1 MVSSLQPNNRLT
13 FKAFCEKI
21 LDNSTKPSDQHLMTD
36 KDKTYFINPRV
47 SFLFLL
53 AAGISV
59 LFFLVIKGFLTSVF
73 FGAIL
78 SGLLYP
84 VYSKFLPLMRGHKGA
99 ASGLTV
105 VLTLLLVVIPLLFFF
120 GLVVSE
126 AVGVSNQAREWFADQ
141 GELDVLLS
149 QQIGKHTWLAKLEP
163 YQDDLIAKAGQIT
176 AKAGSLMAQGLAA
189 GVKGTASF
197 ILSLFVMLYA
207 MFYFLMDGGIS
218 LHRAMRYT
226 PLTEADSTRLLEIFV
241 SVTRATLK
249 GKMIIGVLQAG
260 LAAAAM
266 WMAGISGIFFW
277 FAIMCVL
284 SVIPAVG
291 TTLVWVPSVAYLALT
306 GHPGKA
312 AAVGIWC
319 ALVVGSIDNILT
331 PMLIGKDTKMPDLL
345 VLLATLGG
353 LMFFGAPGI
362 LIGPICGAL
371 FLSAWQMWGGAIDE
385 GNRGKESA
393 AQQELRPP
401 TEQEPDL
408 PDEETCNV
416 FPS

>member
-1 MVSSLQPNNRLT
+1 MKNES
-13 FKAFCEKI
+13 
-21 LDNSTKPSDQHLMTD
+21 
-36 KDKTYFINPRV
+36 TYFINPRV

-53 AAGISV
+53 AAGISI

-84 VYSKFLPLMRGHKGA
+84 VYSKFMPLMRGHKGA

-105 VLTLLLVVIPLLFFF
+105 VLTLLLVIIPLLFFL
-120 GLVVSE
+120 GLVVGE
-126 AVGVSNQAREWFADQ
+126 AVDVSTRAREWFADQ
-141 GELDVLLS
+141 GELNVLLS
-149 QQIGKHTWLAKLEP
+149 RQIDKHQWLAELKP

-176 AKAGSLMAQGLAA
+176 AKAGSMVAQGLAN

-197 ILSLFVMLYA
+197 ILSLFIMLYA
-207 MFYFLMDGGIS
+207 MFYFLIDGGIA
-218 LHRAMRYT
+218 LHKAMRYT
-226 PLTEADSTRLLEIFV
+226 PLTEDDSRKLLEIFV

-249 GKMIIGVLQAG
+249 GKLIIGVMQAG

-266 WMAGISGIFFW
+266 WMAGINGIFFW

-291 TTLVWVPSVAYLALT
+291 TTLVWVPAVAYLALT
-306 GHPGKA
+306 GYPGKA
-312 AAVGIWC
+312 TAVGLWC

-371 FLSAWQMWGGAIDE
+371 FLTAWQMWSGAIVE
-385 GNRGKESA
+385 GVG
-393 AQQELRPP
+393 RPG
-401 TEQEPDL
+401 DS
-408 PDEETCNV
+408 NV
-416 FPS
+416 QHPS